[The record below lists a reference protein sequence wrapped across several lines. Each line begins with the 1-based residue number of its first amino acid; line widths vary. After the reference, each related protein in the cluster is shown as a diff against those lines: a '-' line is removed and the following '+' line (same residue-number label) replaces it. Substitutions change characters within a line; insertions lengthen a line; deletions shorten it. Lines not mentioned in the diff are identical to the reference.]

1 MKSYNSVEIVILRD
15 HKLLYANMKRQ
26 NISVNDTDINTD
38 IGTLFHRSTFVRH
51 ETCKRN
57 VARTYLVT

>member
-1 MKSYNSVEIVILRD
+1 MKTYNSVEIVILRD

-26 NISVNDTDINTD
+26 NISVNDTDI
-38 IGTLFHRSTFVRH
+38 GTLFHRSTFVRH